1 MRMRLSEFT
10 MWLEELNDYLN
21 DLNKAVRKR

>member
-10 MWLEELNDYLN
+10 MWLEELKDYLN
-21 DLNKAVRKR
+21 DLSKAVKSH

>member
-10 MWLEELNDYLN
+10 SWLEEFNDYLHV
-21 DLNKAVRKR
+21 LNKAVKNR

>member
-10 MWLEELNDYLN
+10 LWLEELNDYLN
-21 DLNKAVRKR
+21 DLSKAVRKH

>member
-10 MWLEELNDYLN
+10 SWLEELNDYLHV
-21 DLNKAVRKR
+21 LNKAVKNR

>member
-10 MWLEELNDYLN
+10 SWLEEFNDYLC
-21 DLNKAVRKR
+21 DLNKAVKNR

>member
-10 MWLEELNDYLN
+10 LWLEELNDYLN
-21 DLNKAVRKR
+21 DLSKAVRKR

>member
-10 MWLEELNDYLN
+10 LWLEELNDYLN

>member
-21 DLNKAVRKR
+21 DLSKAVRKR